1 MGKDLDLPFWG
12 GSSYERSQPRVF
24 EAFIQSIE
32 SNSSNPFD
40 DVRKEGKALGLETEK
55 LAFSKTIQNRQHE
68 GKMKYQNRRNHLS

>member
-1 MGKDLDLPFWG
+1 M
-12 GSSYERSQPRVF
+12 SSYEARTREAKQVKSF

-55 LAFSKTIQNRQHE
+55 LAFS
-68 GKMKYQNRRNHLS
+68 NHTKIASMRAR